1 MCKKLLS
8 SGRGGELGVPLE
20 LGWYSGFL
28 STDGGASSRI
38 VLWRLVSSRFVQ
50 SGSNLVTMSGHG
62 TTLSCLESNLLLRWV
77 QFSLVR
83 GTSSS
88 LLVV

>member
-28 STDGGASSRI
+28 STDGGPP
-38 VLWRLVSSRFVQ
+38 LE
-50 SGSNLVTMSGHG
+50 
-62 TTLSCLESNLLLRWV
+62 LSY
-77 QFSLVR
+77 
-83 GTSSS
+83 GDSS
-88 LLVV
+88 LAGLCRVAPILLQCQVMGLHYRVWSQICCCGGFNSL